1 MEVLGQFI
9 SQRSIDAPQL
19 IHIQMLISSSKALV
33 KKFKIR
39 YVLPVVF
46 INGKSFFEGK
56 ERFQA
61 ISTEFLRRVH

>member
-1 MEVLGQFI
+1 
-9 SQRSIDAPQL
+9 
-19 IHIQMLISSSKALV
+19 MLISSSKALV

-39 YVLPVVF
+39 YVLPAVF
-46 INGKSFFEGK
+46 IIGKSFFEGK